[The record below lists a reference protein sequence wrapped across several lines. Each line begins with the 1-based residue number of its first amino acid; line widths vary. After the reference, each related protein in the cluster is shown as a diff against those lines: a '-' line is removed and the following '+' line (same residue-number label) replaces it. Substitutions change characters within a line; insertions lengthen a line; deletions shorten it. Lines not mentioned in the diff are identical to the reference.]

1 MSSNEQT
8 TQNDY
13 EILGGDCQNY
23 DLSFKIIIIG
33 NSGNF
38 IYI

>member
-8 TQNDY
+8 TQNDF
-13 EILGGDCQNY
+13 EILGEDCQNY